1 MCYFIETTDDL
12 DDQNALD
19 ILVNSQF
26 LTGDILGL
34 SFRNK
39 GYTYSF
45 EGLCIKCKKKKGKS
59 PETTLT
65 LRNIL
70 GTVGIEVSCSYFYN
84 RLFLM
89 RINNFKRKEAFYT
102 RSKLYYIRHKL
113 NKASRV

>member
-1 MCYFIETTDDL
+1 MCYFIANNDDFEDL
-12 DDQNALD
+12 DAVVS
-19 ILVNSQF
+19 VNRKAP
-26 LTGDILGL
+26 LAGDILGL

-39 GYTYSF
+39 GYSYSF
-45 EGLCIKCKKKKGKS
+45 EGLCIKCKKKKSIS

-70 GTVGIEVSCSYFYN
+70 GSVGIEISCSYFYN

-89 RINNFKRKEAFYT
+89 RINNFKRKEAFYS

-113 NKASRV
+113 NRASRV